1 MAFVDIRRLVDSE
14 DKPLYGFEKF
24 DWVCDNLGDLLDA
37 FDSADGWK
45 VVNEDGVDGR
55 TMVKY
60 HPDQVRPDEACKVLP
75 DLDVGVSSMYTDWEC
90 GVKVK
95 EIAPVVEQETRDVQE
110 VVVQEVLSRY
120 RPDVGVKLVGTDWN
134 NTKVLHQM
142 VSVSSWCNSVLDVDP
157 RLLLDTLHRLQDER
171 VGKEVSLALRF
182 FMTAFC
188 LRTDLLGTFSSYQKR
203 WRGGWNCFLRVKP
216 LASSKSGTIFDVF
229 YRRASGKSRRRF
241 AWRIIVPG
249 AEGRTFH
256 FVSPKPR
263 VRCADGTLELWS
275 DDHDRDFVAHE
286 RPLIGPVRVHADAVF
301 KKLRKQRKPK
311 GSDDSTITQTGDLYG
326 PFRQGKHP
334 VWDSTDDLDRDKGL
348 ATFLMD
354 DSYPVEVDWCASP
367 PWLARSPGFVAQL

>member
-1 MAFVDIRRLVDSE
+1 MAFVDIKRLVDSE

-95 EIAPVVEQETRDVQE
+95 EIAPVVEQEARDVQE

-142 VSVSSWCNSVLDVDP
+142 VSVSSWW
-157 RLLLDTLHRLQDER
+157 
-171 VGKEVSLALRF
+171 
-182 FMTAFC
+182 
-188 LRTDLLGTFSSYQKR
+188 SS
-203 WRGGWNCFLRVKP
+203 
-216 LASSKSGTIFDVF
+216 
-229 YRRASGKSRRRF
+229 
-241 AWRIIVPG
+241 
-249 AEGRTFH
+249 
-256 FVSPKPR
+256 
-263 VRCADGTLELWS
+263 WS
-275 DDHDRDFVAHE
+275 
-286 RPLIGPVRVHADAVF
+286 
-301 KKLRKQRKPK
+301 
-311 GSDDSTITQTGDLYG
+311 
-326 PFRQGKHP
+326 
-334 VWDSTDDLDRDKGL
+334 
-348 ATFLMD
+348 
-354 DSYPVEVDWCASP
+354 
-367 PWLARSPGFVAQL
+367 WLA